1 MMTQEPT
8 SSSAQR
14 TARLL
19 TLAGAIPFVVLAGML
34 FIGES
39 YDVSRRQSY
48 DKSQTAL
55 ALQLLTTYAAVILSF
70 LGGIQWG
77 IGIGFSESAPRS
89 ATTLFYLSVVP
100 SLLAWAMLFVSHPT
114 SRIFVTIFLFGFVW
128 AIDTLLN
135 LQKLIPL
142 WFYKLRSVITAMV
155 IITLLIAVV
164 KIQALPGL

>member
-1 MMTQEPT
+1 
-8 SSSAQR
+8 
-14 TARLL
+14 
-19 TLAGAIPFVVLAGML
+19 
-34 FIGES
+34 
-39 YDVSRRQSY
+39 
-48 DKSQTAL
+48 
-55 ALQLLTTYAAVILSF
+55 
-70 LGGIQWG
+70 
-77 IGIGFSESAPRS
+77 
-89 ATTLFYLSVVP
+89 VVP

-164 KIQALPGL
+164 KIQAMPGV